1 MLSIVAFRPWI
12 SHRYGYYRCFVGN
25 DKLEFPKIC
34 QEWYVSICI
43 SSVKVPI
50 VGRSTTISVDLS
62 CDSYQCS
69 LCLVSSLYFP
79 RTYKHTS
86 YRSRISTGKLER
98 SLQISS
104 LHWSTSLG
112 QPRSTMPAQRS
123 PTTPSIDF
131 DRTFDLLQI
140 EVDFNRV
147 FAKVSIARF
156 GLLSGRPA
164 FGRVGV
170 ILWFKFGSIG
180 ARLTRTLTLTG
191 WLMRS
196 AAVERVWN
204 LWQNI
209 WAALYQV
216 GAIAARCEY

>member
-1 MLSIVAFRPWI
+1 MPDW
-12 SHRYGYYRCFVGN
+12 
-25 DKLEFPKIC
+25 
-34 QEWYVSICI
+34 
-43 SSVKVPI
+43 
-50 VGRSTTISVDLS
+50 T
-62 CDSYQCS
+62 
-69 LCLVSSLYFP
+69 LCLASPLYFP

-86 YRSRISTGKLER
+86 FHRRIGTGKTGAQSANFFIGLDHR
-98 SLQISS
+98 SLVPLSPPPLS
-104 LHWSTSLG
+104 F
-112 QPRSTMPAQRS
+112 

-156 GLLSGRPA
+156 GQLLVWLRGDPCDS
-164 FGRVGV
+164 
-170 ILWFKFGSIG
+170 SS
-180 ARLTRTLTLTG
+180 ARSARGWRCDAVTLTG